1 MPVGTLSRVRVAGP
15 KVGKRG
21 QVRQEAAEVA
31 ITTGFLRRTL
41 SVCGVRGQAYT
52 LLGRLEVLGPGAA
65 AAARRRG
72 FTLHLERQY
81 SNLRRAEALSVAQ
94 GRAIV
99 RRGHFRLT

>member
-1 MPVGTLSRVRVAGP
+1 MRH
-15 KVGKRG
+15 
-21 QVRQEAAEVA
+21 EAAEVA

-41 SVCGVRGQAYT
+41 SVCGVRGQAHT

-81 SNLRRAEALSVAQ
+81 GNLRRAQALSVAQ

>member
-1 MPVGTLSRVRVAGP
+1 MRVAGP
-15 KVGKRG
+15 QVGRRG

-31 ITTGFLRRTL
+31 INTGFLRRTL
-41 SVCGVRGQAYT
+41 SVCGVRGQAFT

-72 FTLHLERQY
+72 YTLHLERQWA
-81 SNLRRAEALSVAQ
+81 NQRRAEALSVAQ

-99 RRGHFRLT
+99 RRGHFML